1 MYYSD
6 LFNPNYINREQY
18 NKLLEQKSYID
29 KMIEYDRKQK
39 EEIEKMAKA
48 LNDYLD
54 AAEKISPQY
63 QTEAFN
69 RCAFEISTR
78 IFKNKSGV

>member
-1 MYYSD
+1 MYYND
-6 LFNPNYINREQY
+6 LFNPSYINKEHY
-18 NKLLEQKSYID
+18 KKLLEHKHYIEQL
-29 KMIEYDRKQK
+29 IEHDREQK

-54 AAEKISPQY
+54 AAEKISHQY

-69 RCAFEISTR
+69 RCAFEISSR
-78 IFKNKSGV
+78 IFKNRNGV